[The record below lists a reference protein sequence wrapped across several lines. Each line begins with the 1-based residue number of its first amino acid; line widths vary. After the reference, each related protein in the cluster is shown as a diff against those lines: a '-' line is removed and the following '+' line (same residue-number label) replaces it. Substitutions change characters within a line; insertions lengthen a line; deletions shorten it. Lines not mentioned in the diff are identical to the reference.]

1 MPGPACAGDFIPA
14 DNIASSAER
23 VHYIYCI
30 YQVPI
35 FVLPIHSFPVDMTSH
50 DLHSHQSSH
59 PSMDSTLEPGTATRT
74 HSPPL
79 VASSERQ
86 KIDEKEPITSKSG
99 IDTENHP
106 KALEAGVAGTQEPD
120 VIVVG
125 WDGPDDVDNPKKYV
139 RYTLSPVTS
148 PDCMLCSWT
157 KGKKWVVTAVVSSYT
172 FVSPFSSSIVSPAA
186 AVIGEEFNI
195 TNSTLLSMVVSV
207 FVLAYGAWLKVTRSW
222 LEV

>member
-1 MPGPACAGDFIPA
+1 
-14 DNIASSAER
+14 
-23 VHYIYCI
+23 
-30 YQVPI
+30 
-35 FVLPIHSFPVDMTSH
+35 
-50 DLHSHQSSH
+50 
-59 PSMDSTLEPGTATRT
+59 MDSTLEPGTATRT
-74 HSPPL
+74 HSPPP
-79 VASSERQ
+79 VANSEKQ
-86 KIDEKEPITSKSG
+86 TIDEKEPITSKNG

-120 VIVVG
+120 VIIVG
-125 WDGPDDVDNPKKYV
+125 WDGPDDVNNPKKYV
-139 RYTLSPVTS
+139 RYTLSPATS
-148 PDCMLCSWT
+148 PDYMLGSWT

-207 FVLAYGAWLKVTRSW
+207 FVLAYGTWLKVTRSW